1 MHYCLETHKCVI
13 KAFCKKQDS
22 GYFLGKQGEKRE
34 GNKGFNVINNIFVK
48 LQETSL
54 LCFIN
59 YMFS

>member
-48 LQETSL
+48 LQETAL
-54 LCFIN
+54 L
-59 YMFS
+59 